1 LNFEK
6 TKYNAVI
13 LFATDLVH
21 VSKGFKDVDSNQL
34 VTPEFTVSK
43 TGNHLML
50 YFLYIRD
57 FSLNVYILNE
67 LYHRL
72 PDRLYYKE
80 MVSGVSDTTVG

>member
-1 LNFEK
+1 
-6 TKYNAVI
+6 
-13 LFATDLVH
+13 
-21 VSKGFKDVDSNQL
+21 
-34 VTPEFTVSK
+34 
-43 TGNHLML
+43 ML
-50 YFLYIRD
+50 YFRYIRD